1 MQKSVISKHGLKLLT
16 LNSPKTVKGES
27 RQWVTG
33 ILYLAPSTLSGFN
46 VCPKA
51 TPGCIAACLNT
62 SGHGAFASVQAA
74 RIRKTRL
81 FYADRESFMATL
93 VNDLELI
100 TRRAESKGYRVA
112 CRLNGT
118 SDIIWHRIPVTRNG
132 RAFPSVHGAFPRVQ
146 FYEYTKQAASKFLP
160 RPNNLHVT
168 FSRSESN
175 DTEARRMAM
184 AGFNVAVVFDSLPAV
199 HYGLPVHNGDSD
211 DLRFLDPAWH
221 IIGLKTKGRAK
232 RDDSG
237 FVVRIQTVES

>member
-1 MQKSVISKHGLKLLT
+1 MKKSVISKHGLKLLT

-33 ILYLAPSTLSGFN
+33 ILYLAPSNLSGFN

-62 SGHGAFASVQAA
+62 SGHGAFNSVQAA

-81 FYADRESFMATL
+81 FFSNRESFMATL

-100 TRRAESKGYRVA
+100 ERRAQSKAYRVA

-118 SDIIWHRIPVTRNG
+118 SDILWHRIPVQRHG
-132 RAFPSVHGAFPRVQ
+132 REHASIHAAFPNVQ
-146 FYEYTKQAASKFLP
+146 FYEYTKQGAAKFLP
-160 RPNNLHVT
+160 RPDNLHVT

-175 DTEARRMAM
+175 DKEARKMAL
-184 AGFNVAVVFDSLPAV
+184 AGFNVAIVFDSLPAA
-199 HYGLPVHNGDSD
+199 YWGLPVYNADSD
-211 DLRFLDPAWH
+211 DLRFLDPAFH
-221 IIGLKTKGRAK
+221 IAGLKPKGRAK
-232 RDDSG
+232 RDESG
-237 FVVRIQTVES
+237 FVIKVQP